1 MVGGKLGG
9 VGSKFKMIDPVPKA
23 VVKTGPVLGVAGATV
38 LSALAIIIIYAT
50 KKTTKKDDANY

>member
-1 MVGGKLGG
+1 
-9 VGSKFKMIDPVPKA
+9 MIDPVPKA